1 MCFLLRQLHFFLLAS
16 KETEAKKNALCQGQT
31 GLFVDE
37 GIFREGI
44 LPSRKTPHIHV
55 RRPPGLQAS
64 PGSVGS
70 LEAESNGNGNGN
82 GKSHVASRTHAGVW
96 SLGRSH
102 VLGSRS
108 MPASTACSRRASE
121 TRVRSMRRPRSRR
134 KAAWR

>member
-16 KETEAKKNALCQGQT
+16 TETEAKKNALCQGQT

-44 LPSRKTPHIHV
+44 LPSRQTPHIHV

-70 LEAESNGNGNGN
+70 LEAESNGHGNGA
-82 GKSHVASRTHAGVW
+82 SHVASRTHAAVW
-96 SLGRSH
+96 SPGSYPVR
-102 VLGSRS
+102 GSRS
-108 MPASTACSRRASE
+108 MQDSTACSRRPADSRGRA
-121 TRVRSMRRPRSRR
+121 TPREPT
-134 KAAWR
+134 KAG

>member
-16 KETEAKKNALCQGQT
+16 TETEAKENALCQGQP

-44 LPSRKTPHIHV
+44 LPSRKTPHIQV

-70 LEAESNGNGNGN
+70 LDAESHGNGNGE
-82 GKSHVASRTHAGVW
+82 SHVASRTQAGVG
-96 SLGRSH
+96 SPARSH
-102 VLGSRS
+102 LLGTRS
-108 MPASTACSRRASE
+108 VPDTPDEA
-121 TRVRSMRRPRSRR
+121 RV
-134 KAAWR
+134 

>member
-16 KETEAKKNALCQGQT
+16 TETEAKKNALCQGQT

-96 SLGRSH
+96 SLELSH
-102 VLGSRS
+102 VLDSRTLT
-108 MPASTACSRRASE
+108 ASPACSRRGSE
-121 TRVRSMRRPRSRR
+121 TRVRSMRKIGR
-134 KAAWR
+134 AH